1 MAIGPF
7 LLAAIGGQGGVKV
20 CGAPGTLSLSA
31 GGTPATQIALS
42 WSAPSDTGGGTV
54 SGYRIKKDGSTLV
67 ADTGSTGTT
76 YTATGLTRLTSY
88 NFNVAAINEA
98 GTGADGNTPSLTTS
112 AEVPGAPG
120 TLSLSAGDPATT
132 VITLS
137 WSAPSDTGGATITG
151 YRIKKDG
158 STLVADTG
166 TTGTTYSATG
176 LTQNTSYNFNVA
188 AINSIGTGTDGNTPS
203 LTTAAPFSAS
213 GGTETS
219 YTGYKSHTFTS
230 SGSFVVSGSAGDVD
244 ILVVAGGGPGGV
256 YTQPGGGGGAGGM
269 QTSTSVSATV
279 GSHTIT
285 IGGGGSGSLP
295 SYPTPLANGADSSG
309 LSVTSTG
316 GGNGGTGDGGQYQ
329 AGDGGSGGG
338 TSRTSGD
345 SANGSGT
352 AGQGNDGGSGA
363 SSMIP
368 WECAVVSAGGGG
380 GKGAVGATAT
390 ANCSGNWTG
399 GAGGNGAVNAYK
411 TGSNITY
418 AGGGGGS
425 VVFSAWG
432 SGSGS
437 FSGGAGGTGGG
448 GDAESE
454 NGQNDQTGGDPNTGG
469 GGGGVTNTSGHDT
482 TSTNG
487 GSGIVVIRYAV

>member
-1 MAIGPF
+1 MSM
-7 LLAAIGGQGGVKV
+7 LLTVVGGQGAIKP

-76 YTATGLTRLTSY
+76 YTATGLTRVTSY
-88 NFNVAAINEA
+88 NFNVAAINEV

-120 TLSLSAGDPATT
+120 TLSLSAGSPAQTA
-132 VITLS
+132 INLS

-166 TTGTTYSATG
+166 STSTTYSATG
-176 LTQNTSYNFNVA
+176 LSSSTSYNFTVA

-213 GGTETS
+213 GGTETT

-244 ILVVAGGGPGGV
+244 ILVVAGGGPGSVFGDSR
-256 YTQPGGGGGAGGM
+256 PGGGGGAGGM
-269 QTSTSVSATV
+269 QTSTGVSATV

-316 GGNGGTGDGGQYQ
+316 GGSGGCAASGNQGGQFV

-338 TSRTSGD
+338 TRVGSGEED
-345 SANGSGT
+345 PGQGT
-352 AGQGNDGGSGA
+352 AGQGNDGGSGT
-363 SSMIP
+363 SDNQIF
-368 WECAVVSAGGGG
+368 ECAISSAGGGG
-380 GKGAVGATAT
+380 GKGAVGADSTAD
-390 ANCSGNWTG
+390 CDGNW
-399 GAGGNGAVNAYK
+399 
-411 TGSNITY
+411 
-418 AGGGGGS
+418 
-425 VVFSAWG
+425 
-432 SGSGS
+432 
-437 FSGGAGGTGGG
+437 GG
-448 GDAESE
+448 GDGGKDMVAWA
-454 NGQNDQTGGDPNTGG
+454 GRRAQTPWALL
-469 GGGGVTNTSGHDT
+469 
-482 TSTNG
+482 
-487 GSGIVVIRYAV
+487 R